1 MKDKPPRFTVL
12 HERVI
17 TRFPWIVINVETGE
31 PALWQHNA
39 QVERV
44 PLRFRTEALA
54 QAAADQLNA
63 EAKAKR

>member
-1 MKDKPPRFTVL
+1 MKGKPPRFTVL

-31 PALWQHNA
+31 PALWQHSA

-63 EAKAKR
+63 EAKRR

>member
-1 MKDKPPRFTVL
+1 MVKAPRYTVL

-17 TRFPWIVINVETGE
+17 TRFPWIVINVDSGE